1 MQHFSFDI
9 EDIFAED
16 IKRKK
21 QDTAS
26 LRAATKHKRLG
37 KGSMKTPSD
46 LMSKKERKEH
56 MKAGEVV
63 TTNLF
68 DNIITLEEFEALEEH
83 EQRNR
88 LAYWRTKY
96 SNKEIMNQM
105 GKLSNVK
112 YYKIVADLGL
122 PKAIRTNT
130 GEKIVRKAALKQLEA
145 PADAI
150 KSDLELEVPPIQ
162 RIIINGLNLEFNGTY
177 KPETIIK
184 QLLKFGALLE
194 DEDDNFYIE
203 LKLMQKG

>member
-1 MQHFSFDI
+1 MQPFSFDI
-9 EDIFAED
+9 ENIFAED

-26 LRAATKHKRLG
+26 LRTATKHKRLG
-37 KGSMKTPSD
+37 KGSMKTPLD
-46 LMSKKERKEH
+46 LMSQKEKKEH

-68 DNIITLEEFEALEEH
+68 DNILTFEEFETLETH

-112 YYKIVADLGL
+112 YYKLVADLGL
-122 PKAIRTNT
+122 PKSPRTNHR
-130 GEKIVRKAALKQLEA
+130 KDVVRKASLKQLEA
-145 PADAI
+145 PAVAI

-162 RIIINGLNLEFNGTY
+162 KIIINGLNLEFNGTY
-177 KPETIIK
+177 APETIIK
-184 QLLKFGALLE
+184 QLLKFASLLE
-194 DEDDNFYIE
+194 GEDDNFYVE